1 MSFWDKSVRMTL
13 KWRLTGSYIERGCFC
28 LTLATRLENMRIN
41 ATPPPPPTL
50 SRQSIRMP
58 KGRRRSARL
67 CSVVRAMIGRGAVSR
82 TITITD
88 AQDVKSQ
95 WTDTD
100 FISNCDV
107 QNDTLRPLPQFSIL
121 TCA

>member
-1 MSFWDKSVRMTL
+1 MTL
-13 KWRLTGSYIERGCFC
+13 KWRLIGSSIERGCFC
-28 LTLATRLENMRIN
+28 RTLATRLENMRIN
-41 ATPPPPPTL
+41 ATPPPPPPPTL

-67 CSVVRAMIGRGAVSR
+67 CSVVRAMIGRGAASR

-107 QNDTLRPLPQFSIL
+107 QNDTLRPLPQFSNL
-121 TCA
+121 TRA